1 MSGWSAPWVTVVLL
15 ALIVS
20 VAQAASTVTLSV
32 DGMT

>member
-1 MSGWSAPWVTVVLL
+1 MSRWPAPWLVFVML

-20 VAQAASTVTLSV
+20 VAHAASTVTLSV